1 MKLLHV
7 YASNVALSF
16 EELRLPAKYI
26 MCDIFLKLFVANK
39 TPSKIKKIFVVIIF

>member
-16 EELRLPAKYI
+16 EELRLFAKYV
-26 MCDIFLKLFVANK
+26 MCDIFPKLFVANK
-39 TPSKIKKIFVVIIF
+39 TPTKIKNICN